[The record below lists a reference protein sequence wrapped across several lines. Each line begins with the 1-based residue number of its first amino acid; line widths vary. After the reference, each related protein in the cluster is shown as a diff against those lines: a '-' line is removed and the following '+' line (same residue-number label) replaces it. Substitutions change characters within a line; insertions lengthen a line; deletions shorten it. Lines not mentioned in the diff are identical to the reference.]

1 MLPSVPN
8 TIADRPP
15 FMSLLSANL
24 AAQLVE
30 GFLPWDRSTQMHID
44 TFLRLYTLHDSLW
57 IGMHTDCAWGDTAI
71 AVLRFDPVWNSSVS
85 LPTSLVS
92 NWPLLFIRFNC
103 VNTIRLSG
111 FGDNG
116 GLQRGI
122 SNVEV
127 EHISDEEAVTMIN
140 DHYGAFVSLQHFPLV
155 DALVMSANG
164 DVVELPASA
173 D

>member
-1 MLPSVPN
+1 
-8 TIADRPP
+8 
-15 FMSLLSANL
+15 MSLLSANL

-44 TFLRLYTLHDSLW
+44 TFLRLYTLHDSFW
-57 IGMHTDCAWGDTAI
+57 IGMYTDCAWGDTSI
-71 AVLRFDPVWNSSVS
+71 AVFRFDPVWNSSVS

-92 NWPLLFIRFNC
+92 NWPLLFLRFNC

-116 GLQRGI
+116 GLQREI
-122 SNVEV
+122 SKVEV
-127 EHISDEEAVTMIN
+127 EHISDEEAVTMIS
-140 DHYGAFVSLQHFPLV
+140 DHYGAVVGLQHFPLIDV
-155 DALVMSANG
+155 LVMSANE
-164 DVVELPASA
+164 DVVELPASS